1 MNKLIL
7 AVTLITLFSCGNK
20 KTESVKMSGR
30 YKDVFEVYE
39 VKHKISHHYE
49 IIVLYSSEMP
59 INKISKVTEKA
70 IKECDKLHQLTFENK
85 QIQKAV
91 KEYISKSVTFFKNVE
106 KYRAKKDQKTFFK
119 IIDDYRKCEDKFY
132 DLTERVFS
140 MESFV
145 QLSEKDYWKNI
156 DRSNFIKSKDYPKY
170 EVLKK
175 KDFKAGKRVLKKII
189 ASTTNFQEFS
199 IYKIESGDQE
209 VKHGVQGALKKY
221 EEIFNKK
228 EYSLYLFEAWVKWRS
243 LYQFENGGS
252 SKYSKI
258 DNKFYDSKRKE
269 IANVIFSYIS
279 KHKKD
284 KMAINQFLVLASHD
298 IIKIHGEYPYGN
310 QNVVEFH
317 SFFE

>member
-1 MNKLIL
+1 MKAINLIKSNYILL
-7 AVTLITLFSCGNK
+7 AIIFIATIARFYHIDFQSVWLDEIHTLNEANPTKSFS
-20 KTESVKMSGR
+20 
-30 YKDVFEVYE
+30 EVYE
-39 VKHKISHHYE
+39 ALLVSEPHPPLFFFITHIAFKLFGYTTFVARIVSA
-49 IIVLYSSEMP
+49 IIGIVG
-59 INKISKVTEKA
+59 
-70 IKECDKLHQLTFENK
+70 
-85 QIQKAV
+85 
-91 KEYISKSVTFFKNVE
+91 
-106 KYRAKKDQKTFFK
+106 
-119 IIDDYRKCEDKFY
+119 
-132 DLTERVFS
+132 VFS
-140 MESFV
+140 IF
-145 QLSEKDYWKNI
+145 L
-156 DRSNFIKSKDYPKY
+156 
-170 EVLKK
+170 L
-175 KDFKAGKRVLKKII
+175 GK
-189 ASTTNFQEFS
+189 
-199 IYKIESGDQE
+199 
-209 VKHGVQGALKKY
+209 
-221 EEIFNKK
+221 EIFNKK